1 MFKNI
6 KIVTMLYAVLA
17 LFSLM
22 QLTTNGLFYYSLQRN
37 QHNIK
42 IDHAIRTQQTHL
54 SDLGSELIKARTAF
68 SRYALY
74 STLGEKNK
82 NHAAFAKEI
91 WALAEGYLAEA
102 EAEFTRFQQSL
113 LLSDEQDHDEVI
125 SAYHSMH
132 EALSELKKLLSK
144 GNLNGYLAQP
154 IEQHQS
160 NFIQAYDNW
169 LAKKQTLINEIG
181 DTNDRDHTYS
191 IALSIFMSLLVVI
204 STGLMWMML
213 QRILMKPLKA
223 SIKHIQHITCGNLT
237 ENILVEGHNEMAQ
250 LAHSLK
256 EMQQSLT
263 QTVSDVRGGVKNIYD
278 SAITISHDSGDLA
291 SRTEQQAASL
301 EETAASMEEL
311 TATVKQNADNARQA
325 SQLALSASETALRG
339 GKVVNNVVTTM
350 DEISHSSKKIAD
362 IISVIDSIAFQ
373 TNILALNAAVEAAR
387 AGEQGRGFAVVAG
400 EVRSLASRSAQA
412 AKEIKELI
420 NESVDCVDTGSVLVS
435 SAGETMSDIVSAV
448 KRVTDIMAEIAAASD
463 EQSRG
468 IEQVSVAV
476 NEMDSVTQQNATLVE
491 ASAAAA
497 AALEEQASVLD
508 RAVAVFTLPD
518 SANRQNDTQARPLLL
533 PETRAR
539 LENTPQSAE
548 DDWVTF

>member
-54 SDLGSELIKARTAF
+54 SDLGTELIKARTAL

-74 STLGEKNK
+74 SMLGEKDK
-82 NHAAFAKEI
+82 NHATFAKQL
-91 WALAEGYLAEA
+91 WVLAEGYLAEA
-102 EAEFTRFQQSL
+102 EAEFNRFQQSL
-113 LLSDEQDHDEVI
+113 LLSSEQDHDEVI
-125 SAYHSMH
+125 SAYHSLH
-132 EALSELKKLLSK
+132 KALSELKKLIGK
-144 GNLNGYLAQP
+144 GDMKGYLAQP
-154 IEQHQS
+154 IEQHQRH
-160 NFIQAYDNW
+160 FIQAYENW
-169 LAKKQTLINEIG
+169 LAKKQKLINE
-181 DTNDRDHTYS
+181 TNDSNDQDHAYS
-191 IALSIFMSLLVVI
+191 IALSIFMSLLVII
-204 STGLMWMML
+204 STGLMWIML
-213 QRILMKPLKA
+213 QRILLKPLKA
-223 SIKHIQHITCGNLT
+223 TIRHIQHITCGNLT

-250 LAHSLK
+250 LALSLR
-256 EMQQSLT
+256 EMQQSLMR
-263 QTVSDVRGGVKNIYD
+263 TVSDVRGGVKNIYH
-278 SAITISHDSGDLA
+278 SATSIAHDSGDLA

-339 GKVVNNVVTTM
+339 GKVVDNVVTTM
-350 DEISHSSKKIAD
+350 SEITHSSNKIAD

-400 EVRSLASRSAQA
+400 EVRTLASRSAQA

-420 NESVDCVDTGSVLVS
+420 NESVNCVDTGSVLVS

-497 AALEEQASVLD
+497 TTLEEQASVLD

-518 SANRQNDTQARPLLL
+518 SEKHQNDTQTRPLLL
-533 PETRAR
+533 PETRTR
-539 LENTPQSAE
+539 LENKQQSAE